1 MLDQINSMTADAS
14 AIVAFRIIDA
24 IQDLPKG
31 QQARGIAMAFY
42 MLTERYKVD
51 PIDLLQKTRIATKDA
66 YSQGRG
72 EHVRAVQNYLNGE
85 LKQQVGTTPSHPEQ
99 ELMEQTGLEIP
110 EPPRAGNLDLNLIRD
125 SKYFFA

>member
-85 LKQQVGTTPSHPEQ
+85 LKE
-99 ELMEQTGLEIP
+99 
-110 EPPRAGNLDLNLIRD
+110 
-125 SKYFFA
+125 SKYQ